1 MNRRQMLLS
10 TAALSASLQFPWR
23 QALAAADPKR
33 RVLFFT
39 KSAGFEHSVVKREGD
54 ALSYA
59 EQTLVD
65 LGKQHGFDVHATKD
79 GRVFDDDLSV
89 YDAVVFCTTGDL
101 TAVGTD
107 MQPAMSAEGKK
118 RLLAAVA
125 EGMGFVGSHCAA
137 DTFHSVGPPRE
148 AQSEVD
154 PYISMLGGEFISHG
168 PQQQSRQVIKS
179 ATFPG
184 LAEAVKGEEGS
195 FTLNEEW
202 YSLKNFADDLHVI
215 LAQDT
220 QGMEGKDY
228 ERPPFPSTW
237 ARRHGKGRVFY
248 TSMGHRED
256 VWSDPTFQ
264 QILLGGL
271 SWAMGDVDA
280 DVQPNM
286 EQATPGAKVMPP
298 V

>member
-1 MNRRQMLLS
+1 
-10 TAALSASLQFPWR
+10 
-23 QALAAADPKR
+23 
-33 RVLFFT
+33 
-39 KSAGFEHSVVKREGD
+39 
-54 ALSYA
+54 
-59 EQTLVD
+59 
-65 LGKQHGFDVHATKD
+65 
-79 GRVFDDDLSV
+79 
-89 YDAVVFCTTGDL
+89 
-101 TAVGTD
+101 
-107 MQPAMSAEGKK
+107 
-118 RLLAAVA
+118 
-125 EGMGFVGSHCAA
+125 
-137 DTFHSVGPPRE
+137 
-148 AQSEVD
+148 
-154 PYISMLGGEFISHG
+154 MLGGEFISHG

-237 ARRHGKGRVFY
+237 ARLHGKGRVFY

-280 DVQPNM
+280 DVQPNL

-298 V
+298 A